1 MSTNTSTPRENL
13 FQITTD
19 VVLTDFGGKTYTLT
33 GKNEEVSVQNIIIY
47 ESLESPYLMAEM
59 SIVDN
64 GVNLIGTVP
73 ITGMEKITFGI
84 KTPYFTDK
92 EYKYEFRISA
102 VRNRTAGGK
111 MQSYIFDLISY
122 EGLQN
127 EALRVGKSYSD
138 YGHKIVD
145 TIMKKNFNTKK
156 DIKVEPCKYKMK
168 FIPRGQRPFE
178 LIYSMLP
185 KCISGDFSPSNTNL
199 STSSIPKTNNKGEDG
214 KTDVNVSETISG
226 SAGYFFWE
234 SHEGFNFKSIDSLCA
249 GPVKETYTYKV
260 AKVNESSDSGRSV
273 LEFNY
278 TDEIDVMKKMRYGT
292 YSSMMVFFNPSTG
305 QYEEYLFDIDKSYG
319 SMKHLGKDEKIPD
332 GPKQLS
338 KYPTRIMTQF
348 LDHETFYNGSDVASP
363 DPKDNSKSGTP
374 FPDYK
379 KFYTAQSVSRKLLL
393 SNQELRLTIHG
404 NLNLRAGDKISI
416 LLPNFA
422 VDSVRK
428 TEKYDKQHS
437 GNYLIKEITYEFYR
451 QKGGQP
457 NITVSNMKLVRDS
470 FGSFTLDV

>member
-1 MSTNTSTPRENL
+1 MASTTNTSRENL
-13 FQITTD
+13 FEITSD
-19 VVLTDFGGKTYTLT
+19 VVLTDFTGKTYTLT
-33 GKNEEVSVQNIIIY
+33 GQNEEVSVQSIIIY
-47 ESLESPYLMAEM
+47 ESLESPYLVGEMA
-59 SIVDN
+59 IVDN
-64 GVNLIGTVP
+64 GINLIGTVP
-73 ITGMEKITFGI
+73 IHGMEKITFGI
-84 KTPYFTDK
+84 KTPYFSNT
-92 EYKYEFRISA
+92 EYKFDFRISA

-111 MQSYIFDLISY
+111 IQSYIIDLISY

-127 EALRVGKSYSD
+127 EALRVAKTWQD
-138 YGHKIVD
+138 YGQNIVKD
-145 TIMKKNFNTKK
+145 IMTNNFKTKK
-156 DIKVEPCKYKMK
+156 KIDVEDCKYKMK
-168 FIPRGQRPFE
+168 FVPRGQRPFE
-178 LIYSMLP
+178 LIYSMLN
-185 KCISGDFSPSNTNL
+185 KCIPGSFSPST
-199 STSSIPKTNNKGEDG
+199 SKTSSSSIAKGNTTGEAG
-214 KTDVNVSETISG
+214 ATDVKVSETISG

-234 SHEGFNFKSIDSLCA
+234 SYDGFKFKSIDGLC
-249 GPVKETYTYKV
+249 GGDIKYTYTYQL
-260 AKVNESSDSGRSV
+260 AKVDDGRDPGKSI
-273 LEFNY
+273 LEYNY

-338 KYPTRIMTQF
+338 KYPTRIMAQF
-348 LDHETFYNGSDVASP
+348 LDHETMYNGTEIASP

-379 KFYTAQSVSRKLLL
+379 KHYTSQAVSRKLLL
-393 SNQELRLTIHG
+393 SNQELKVTVHG
-404 NLNLRAGDKISI
+404 NLTLRAGDKITI

-422 VDSVRK
+422 VDSLRK

-451 QKGGQP
+451 LKNNQP
-457 NITVSNMKLVRDS
+457 NLTVTNMTLVRDS